1 MTRQLDPATKEDAAV
16 GWIETFVDAVKKA
29 AGKKPA
35 VDMDVV
41 RSSGGT
47 LGSTPG
53 AYADKFDPLKPAP
66 APAPESGKGVD
77 TGAISN
83 AGDLSVKSADPEE
96 GGEIAN
102 P

>member
-1 MTRQLDPATKEDAAV
+1 MKEDAAV

-53 AYADKFDPLKPAP
+53 AFGDKFDPLRPT
-66 APAPESGKGVD
+66 PAPESGKGVD
-77 TGAISN
+77 RSRLGRRR
-83 AGDLSVKSADPEE
+83 LSVKRVDPEE
-96 GGEIAN
+96 GGEIQS